1 MLAPAD
7 QTNTRLSE
15 LPQEVSFAWF
25 TFDIRCEDT
34 LNRSKVSA
42 LSAPGR
48 AVPMSDPGNVQGGLL
63 NGRSLFIE
71 LLFASKCVA

>member
-1 MLAPAD
+1 MLPEQVLAPAD

-34 LNRSKVSA
+34 LNRSNVSA

-48 AVPMSDPGNVQGGLL
+48 AVPMSDPGNVQGG
-63 NGRSLFIE
+63 SIE
-71 LLFASKCVA
+71 WEVTFY